1 MQHVRN
7 TTMTILI
14 LLFSVLQVPLAH
26 AVEPLGIGME
36 SYAYPHPVHYLD
48 LQMEGTPVR
57 LAYMDVAA
65 DPAVQ
70 DPPAVV
76 LLHGRNFF
84 GAYWAETIDALR
96 GAGYRVI
103 VPDQIGFG
111 KSSKPDVPHSLHA
124 HAMNVRTLLDAL
136 KIDRAH
142 VVGHS
147 LGGMMAARFALMYP
161 PSVRKLVLESPI
173 GLEDYRLKVPYATR
187 EALTR
192 EHLESSTETFDR
204 LFRAFV
210 ARWEPRFQTYSDVQ
224 AGWLLGAESQRIG
237 RTAAHT
243 WLMAYE
249 QPVLYEFPRLS
260 VPTLLIVGE
269 LDRAAIGRNRVS
281 PEVRATLGQI
291 PQLAKQ
297 AAAALPNGK
306 LVVLPDVAHVP
317 HLETPARFHREVLGF
332 LGD

>member
-1 MQHVRN
+1 MQRVRN
-7 TTMTILI
+7 VTMTILFA
-14 LLFSVLQVPLAH
+14 LLSVLHAPLAQ
-26 AVEPLGIGME
+26 AVDPLGIGME

-57 LAYMDVAA
+57 LAYMDVAP

-70 DPPAVV
+70 NAPAIV

-96 GAGYRVI
+96 GEGFRVI

-124 HAMNVRTLLDAL
+124 HAMNLRALLDAL
-136 KIDRAH
+136 KVDRAD

-161 PSVRKLVLESPI
+161 QSVRKLVLESPI

-187 EALTR
+187 DELTR
-192 EHLESSTETFDR
+192 EHLQSSTETFDR

-210 ARWEPRFQTYSDVQ
+210 ARWDPRFQTYSDVQ
-224 AGWLLGAESQRIG
+224 AGWLLGAEAQRIG

-249 QPVLYEFPRLS
+249 QPVLYEFPQLTL
-260 VPTLLIVGE
+260 PTLLVVGE
-269 LDRAAIGRNRVS
+269 LDRAAIGRNRVA
-281 PEVRATLGQI
+281 PEVRATLGLI

-306 LVVLPDVAHVP
+306 LVVLPNIAHVP
-317 HLETPARFHREVLGF
+317 HLEVPQRFHGELLDF
-332 LGD
+332 LGR